1 MDDDLRIAGAVSRG
15 RPVRFQVGDQSIQSY
30 EGETVAAALWACG
43 IRHLRASPVTASPRG
58 MFCYM
63 GLCQECV
70 ILVDGK
76 RETSCSFPVSEGLH
90 VTLLKTP

>member
-1 MDDDLRIAGAVSRG
+1 MNDDLRIEGAVARG
-15 RPVRFQVGDQSIQSY
+15 RPVRFQVDGRSIQSF
-30 EGETVAAALWACG
+30 EGETVAAALWASG

-70 ILVDGK
+70 ILVNGK
-76 RETSCSFPVSEGLH
+76 RETSCSFPVSEGLR
-90 VTLLKTP
+90 VTLLRTP